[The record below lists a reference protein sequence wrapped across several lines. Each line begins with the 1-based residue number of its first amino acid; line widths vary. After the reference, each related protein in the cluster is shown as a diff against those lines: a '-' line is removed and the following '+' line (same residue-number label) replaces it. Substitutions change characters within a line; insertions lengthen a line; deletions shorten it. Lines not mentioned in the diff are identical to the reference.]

1 MSGATLVFL
10 GSRRRLDERLERME
24 QRLEYMEQDLKHVRS
39 RTNQIYD
46 VLENHGLPMAKVT
59 ED

>member
-1 MSGATLVFL
+1 M
-10 GSRRRLDERLERME
+10 ERME